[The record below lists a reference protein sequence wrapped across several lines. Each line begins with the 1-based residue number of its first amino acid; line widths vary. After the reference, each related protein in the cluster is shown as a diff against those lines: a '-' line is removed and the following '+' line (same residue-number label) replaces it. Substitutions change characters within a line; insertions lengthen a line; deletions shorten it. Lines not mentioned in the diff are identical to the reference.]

1 MYTHVHVHVVVTL
14 YMYMYL
20 YMQMYMGLSIVF
32 FFLCQEF
39 KAQCFGG
46 DYTGE
51 VYDHVLKKSVT
62 NYCPFVQCCSV
73 TSMIVV
79 SNLLH

>member
-1 MYTHVHVHVVVTL
+1 
-14 YMYMYL
+14 
-20 YMQMYMGLSIVF
+20 MG

-51 VYDHVLKKSVT
+51 VYDHVLKK
-62 NYCPFVQCCSV
+62 
-73 TSMIVV
+73 
-79 SNLLH
+79 